1 MSARIEIPAELRG
14 TPEQQIKQLYTY
26 LFRLSEYLNVVLN
39 TPEQSESI
47 TPDAQFDDEL
57 KGMIAKTAKDLEEHK
72 TEPIYPVSVQEKG

>member
-1 MSARIEIPAELRG
+1 MAARIEIPAELRG

-39 TPEQSESI
+39 TPEQDDN
-47 TPDAQFDDEL
+47 TAPVAQPDEEL

-72 TEPIYPVSVQEKG
+72 TAPIYPVSV